1 MVDATTVSGTR
12 PSLRRKM
19 LSSFQEGAMHEA
31 LHTLRKSRA
40 GYVSAMTNACS
51 QIDVLLVDY
60 ANLVKVKSL
69 QSTLDKAWR
78 NFQENV
84 RRCKSLLDE
93 NSDEIYEVDTQYATQ
108 ETRKYQYD
116 QKIEQYAIAAA
127 THFNEQVSHDLA
139 NFGMTSPA
147 RSLQSASSR
156 TSSKVSEAS
165 ARLHDTRT
173 AAAKAALA
181 AKQTEQQR
189 KRSIEIEMKRLEMEM
204 TQKRVELELA
214 KLEADRD
221 VAEARERTEIAE
233 LEAKLAEAEYSE
245 LMLNAKSSSHSGHV
259 VSGLALGITSNTSSL
274 TTLPASTQVNTFP
287 VMSTQA
293 HTLPAVSTQAYTR
306 PAVSTQA
313 HTLPAVPTQTYTL
326 PSVST
331 QAYTFPAVSTQAY
344 TLPAVSTQAYTLPA
358 VSTRAYTLPAVS
370 MQAYAPPALSTQA
383 YASPAVPTQAY
394 MPPFVPTQAY
404 TLPSVSTQAYTL
416 PAVSTQAYT
425 LPAVSTQAY
434 TLPAVSMQAYA
445 PPALSTQAY
454 ASPSVPTQAY
464 TLPAVSTQAYTFSA
478 VSTQAY
484 TLPAVS
490 LQAYTLPAV
499 YAKAYTRPVV
509 STQVPAVPTTPSS
522 QIPRPSEAALY
533 VSSFPVG
540 PAMFSVPSYTA
551 DISGARVVHH
561 YDPVVP
567 PHHSAPGLS
576 PAASSYNYSSVSS
589 VADVPQFIL
598 PTPQPVGGNLLAMI
612 AATMEKMN
620 ADHGLPALQVVKFDG
635 SPENYPMFRQ
645 RFRQM
650 VESRALDEPTKMA
663 RLLQFFDGPALLAV
677 QRYES
682 VPGGL
687 AKALQVLQD
696 RFGQPFKIVRAC
708 VDTLVKGPV
717 IAPQDKKGL
726 QRYADRAQVMY
737 DTLEAMNCLGEMN
750 TDNLEKMILRLPKW
764 AQAKFREHLKKLEH
778 QGCIMPT
785 FKDVVNFLND
795 RADVANHPFFSSSST
810 ETKPTNSKRPNTND
824 QTSPFKFTT
833 LTTEG
838 AKKDSEDSN
847 PEVGKDRKTGN
858 CPMCGRSHPLYRCE
872 MFKSKPVEGRA
883 EFVKMKPICFNCIN
897 SVEHSSRSCKSS
909 VRCRTPEC
917 GKPHHT
923 LLHLPRPSP
932 ERNVVH
938 QANNVETMV
947 IPTVPMAPPDGQNAT
962 SSTCATATTA
972 ESSEILLQIILSRLL
987 VTTEGVSLLTAS

>member
-12 PSLRRKM
+12 PSLRGKM

-51 QIDVLLVDY
+51 QIDILLVDY

-69 QSTLDKAWR
+69 QPTLDKAWR

-84 RRCKSLLDE
+84 TRCKSLLDE

-147 RSLQSASSR
+147 RSLRSASSH
-156 TSSKVSEAS
+156 TSSKLSEAS

-189 KRSIEIEMKRLEMEM
+189 KRSIGIEMNRLEMEM
-204 TQKRVELELA
+204 SQKRVELELA

-293 HTLPAVSTQAYTR
+293 HTLPAMSTQAY
-306 PAVSTQA
+306 
-313 HTLPAVPTQTYTL
+313 TLPAVPTQAYTL

-331 QAYTFPAVSTQAY
+331 QAYTLPAVSMQAY

-383 YASPAVPTQAY
+383 YASLA
-394 MPPFVPTQAY
+394 VPTQAY
-404 TLPSVSTQAYTL
+404 TLPSVSTQAYTFPAVSTQAYTL

-434 TLPAVSMQAYA
+434 TFPAVSTKAY
-445 PPALSTQAY
+445 PPSAVS
-454 ASPSVPTQAY
+454 SQAY
-464 TLPAVSTQAYTFSA
+464 TLPAVSS
-478 VSTQAY
+478 QAY
-484 TLPAVS
+484 TLPA
-490 LQAYTLPAV
+490 LYTQ
-499 YAKAYTRPVV
+499 AYTRPVV
-509 STQVPAVPTTPSS
+509 STQVPAVPTALSS
-522 QIPRPSEAALY
+522 QISRPSEAASC

-551 DISGARVVHH
+551 DFSGARVVHR
-561 YDPVVP
+561 YDPVVSL
-567 PHHSAPGLS
+567 HHSAPGLS
-576 PAASSYNYSSVSS
+576 AAASSYNYSSVSS
-589 VADVPQFIL
+589 VADVPQCIL
-598 PTPQPVGGNLLAMI
+598 PTPQPAGANLLAMI

-663 RLLQFFDGPALLAV
+663 RLLQFLGGPALLAV

-726 QRYADRAQVMY
+726 QRYADKAQVMY

-778 QGCIMPT
+778 QGRIMPT

-810 ETKPTNSKRPNTND
+810 ERKPTNSKRPNTND

-847 PEVGKDRKTGN
+847 PEVSKDRKTGN
-858 CPMCGRSHPLYRCE
+858 CPMCGRSHQLYRCE
-872 MFKSKPVEGRA
+872 MFKSKPVEEKA
-883 EFVKMKPICFNCIN
+883 EFVKMK
-897 SVEHSSRSCKSS
+897 R
-909 VRCRTPEC
+909 
-917 GKPHHT
+917 
-923 LLHLPRPSP
+923 
-932 ERNVVH
+932 
-938 QANNVETMV
+938 
-947 IPTVPMAPPDGQNAT
+947 D
-962 SSTCATATTA
+962 
-972 ESSEILLQIILSRLL
+972 LLQLYQF
-987 VTTEGVSLLTAS
+987 G

>member
-19 LSSFQEGAMHEA
+19 LSSFQEGAMHEV

-51 QIDVLLVDY
+51 QIDILLVDY

-84 RRCKSLLDE
+84 TRCKSTLDE

-147 RSLQSASSR
+147 RSLRSASSR
-156 TSSKVSEAS
+156 TSSKLSEAS

-189 KRSIEIEMKRLEMEM
+189 NRSIEIEMKRLEMEM
-204 TQKRVELELA
+204 SQKRVELELA
-214 KLEADRD
+214 NLEADRD

-313 HTLPAVPTQTYTL
+313 HTLPAV
-326 PSVST
+326 S
-331 QAYTFPAVSTQAY
+331 
-344 TLPAVSTQAYTLPA
+344 
-358 VSTRAYTLPAVS
+358 
-370 MQAYAPPALSTQA
+370 
-383 YASPAVPTQAY
+383 
-394 MPPFVPTQAY
+394 TQAY

-416 PAVSTQAYT
+416 PAVSTQAHTLPAVSTQAYTLPVVSTQAYTFPAVSTQAYT

-454 ASPSVPTQAY
+454 ASPAVPTKAYTPPSVPAQAYTLPDVSTQASTFPAVFTNVYPPSAGSSQAY
-464 TLPAVSTQAYTFSA
+464 TLPAVSS
-478 VSTQAY
+478 
-484 TLPAVS
+484 
-490 LQAYTLPAV
+490 QAYTLPAV
-499 YAKAYTRPVV
+499 YTQAYTRPVV
-509 STQVPAVPTTPSS
+509 STQVPAVPTALSS
-522 QIPRPSEAALY
+522 QIPRPSEAASC

-551 DISGARVVHH
+551 DFSGARVVHR

-567 PHHSAPGLS
+567 LHHSAPGLS
-576 PAASSYNYSSVSS
+576 AAASSCNYSSVSS
-589 VADVPQFIL
+589 VADVPQCIL

-663 RLLQFFDGPALLAV
+663 RLLQFLDGPALLAV

-696 RFGQPFKIVRAC
+696 RFGQLFKIVRAC

-726 QRYADRAQVMY
+726 QRYADKAQVMY

-750 TDNLEKMILRLPKW
+750 TGNLEKMILRLPKW

-778 QGCIMPT
+778 QGRIMPT

-838 AKKDSEDSN
+838 VKKDSEDSN
-847 PEVGKDRKTGN
+847 PEVSKDRKIGN
-858 CPMCGRSHPLYRCE
+858 CPMCGHSHPLYRCE
-872 MFKSKPVEGRA
+872 MFKSKPVEERD
-883 EFVKMKPICFNCIN
+883 EFVKKKRICFNCIN

-909 VRCRTPEC
+909 VRCRAPEC

-923 LLHLPRPSP
+923 L
-932 ERNVVH
+932 
-938 QANNVETMV
+938 
-947 IPTVPMAPPDGQNAT
+947 
-962 SSTCATATTA
+962 
-972 ESSEILLQIILSRLL
+972 
-987 VTTEGVSLLTAS
+987 